1 MALGNYGTQRGGQGE
16 AVILNPQGFY
26 NQVLAQDRYK
36 RQQAAVND
44 RIAAKQKADQDKAK
58 KEELYKMSTQ
68 TGGLSRYL
76 GPYAAKARKELNER
90 TLKSIEKGEPINENA
105 LRLEYNAL
113 DAFEKQ
119 GLATGEDIDRRMA
132 DLKETEFIKP
142 SAFADAYREN
152 LDDAMKEHLAQ
163 GKPISSFIVDNN
175 DLIKKSRADVRHDIY
190 DLTAINK
197 KIKELYPNR
206 RIEQPRVPGKTTGI
220 TTASP
225 LYKTDP
231 VTGLATSEI
240 DFDKVAEAFNNPA
253 FANPV
258 NQGFARELANADS
271 PYFIENSK
279 LKQQFA
285 NDPQGYANAQ
295 EALKSDFVK
304 NELSKRTFLTSDALL
319 RDPSSVATARP
330 SGGGRGKQP
339 PKVVFGKAAPVVMES
354 YTKPSKPGEVGEK
367 LLSVPIFGSDAVEK
381 QTPILQE
388 VKSMPSVINISA
400 DQVIR
405 KQPIPPQSEFDI
417 ANPQYTTLPILKK
430 NIKVTYTKNGVTKEK
445 IFKKGTVIGQGDE
458 FAGENKGFISLVAN
472 EAAKTDNIEYQF
484 GVLLPTYS
492 SQQEKMSLQEAIDEA
507 ARRQVP
513 IEEVIA
519 NFKSKKTGTFQGW
532 NFFKRDMSPASLFSR
547 ASAAGK
553 NLFRGMDMRQME
565 NNSLKTAR
573 PLYESE
579 LGIKPVTYKTSNR
592 YKTGQASKPVAPKT
606 TPLPADNFFEKP

>member
-58 KEELYKMSTQ
+58 KEELYKMSAQ

-76 GPYAAKARKELNER
+76 GPYAAEARRKLNER

-119 GLATGEDIDRRMA
+119 GLATGEDIDRRMV

-231 VTGLATSEI
+231 KTGLATSEI
-240 DFDKVAEAFNNPA
+240 DFDKVAEAFNNPT

-258 NQGFARELANADS
+258 NQSFARELTNADS

-330 SGGGRGKQP
+330 SGGGKGKQ
-339 PKVVFGKAAPVVMES
+339 KEVIVGEGVFTNIKGMGRSTPIKDKTPLPDQQLLTYPVLTSTSKSV
-354 YTKPSKPGEVGEK
+354 TKPTLLDAPAVDAINVGEDQ
-367 LLSVPIFGSDAVEK
+367 I
-381 QTPILQE
+381 
-388 VKSMPSVINISA
+388 VKYNKIPRQS
-400 DQVIR
+400 QV
-405 KQPIPPQSEFDI
+405 DI
-417 ANPQYTTLPILKK
+417 ANPDYTVMPVLTKD
-430 NIKVTYTKNGVTKEK
+430 IKVTDFIDKDGKKQTKPK
-445 IFKKGTVIGQGDE
+445 IFKAGSVIGQGDE
-458 FAGENKGFISLVAN
+458 FSSQNRSIIKKIV
-472 EAAKTDNIEYQF
+472 EAAKRSNGLEYKF
-484 GVLLPTYS
+484 GALLPTYERQS
-492 SQQEKMSLQEAIDEA
+492 KGPSESEIKTAMKAGISKEELEDTYGSQKL
-507 ARRQVP
+507 
-513 IEEVIA
+513 
-519 NFKSKKTGTFQGW
+519 G
-532 NFFKRDMSPASLFSR
+532 
-547 ASAAGK
+547 
-553 NLFRGMDMRQME
+553 LFRGNYFFPRDFTKGSIFSKSWGLSK
-565 NNSLKTAR
+565 N
-573 PLYESE
+573 LYKGMTLEQIERDLRKQAIETLDSE
-579 LGIKPVTYKTSNR
+579 LGISNSKFADIVKSAQQKAPVQNK
-592 YKTGQASKPVAPKT
+592 KA
-606 TPLPADNFFEKP
+606 LDD